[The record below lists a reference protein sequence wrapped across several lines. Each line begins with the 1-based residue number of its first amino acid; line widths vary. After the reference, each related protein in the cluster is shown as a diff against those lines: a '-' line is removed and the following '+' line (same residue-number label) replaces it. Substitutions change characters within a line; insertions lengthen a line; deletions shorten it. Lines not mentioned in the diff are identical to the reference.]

1 VTATGEELM
10 PLGPHKGKPMRA
22 LDIEYLER
30 IISYESEWKN
40 HRPMF
45 LREID
50 RRLSEAMSKHT
61 FAASGIEYDS
71 RFDSSLT
78 TGKWTPEVPAK
89 IEPDIGLAKERIKQD
104 FRDVRTR
111 MPIDLLILAKIEAAK
126 QDITLNQYII
136 NTLRTACAS

>member
-1 VTATGEELM
+1 MATGEELM

-22 LDIEYLER
+22 LDLEYLER
-30 IISYESEWKN
+30 IIGYESEWKS

-45 LREID
+45 MREID
-50 RRLSEAMSKHT
+50 RRRLEAMRKHT

-78 TGKWTPEVPAK
+78 ADKRTPEVPAK
-89 IEPDIGLAKERIKQD
+89 VEPDIGLAKERIKQD

-111 MPIDLLILAKIEAAK
+111 VPIELLILAKVEAAK
-126 QDITLNQYII
+126 QDITLNQFII
-136 NTLRTACAS
+136 DTLRSVCKN